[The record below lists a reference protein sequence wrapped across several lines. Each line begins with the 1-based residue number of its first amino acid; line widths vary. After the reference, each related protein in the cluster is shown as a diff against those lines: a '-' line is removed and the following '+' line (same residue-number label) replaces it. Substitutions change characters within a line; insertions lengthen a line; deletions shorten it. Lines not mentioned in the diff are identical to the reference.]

1 MKESWE
7 ALQGAAAPYAA
18 YLLIAVIVLVIL
30 IIYMSMMSPK
40 EGITAGGDQ
49 QLEQGY
55 FAGGRTEAFGSRS
68 ALDNIAEAL
77 DQPPKQPMSID
88 VAKMLQAQS
97 LKKLANELKCS
108 GGYQS
113 VAPNQPYGWLRAAS
127 TNENADV
134 GDLFKMAGREM
145 FAGKRE
151 GLDDAS
157 LSATM
162 AGL

>member
-1 MKESWE
+1 MQK
-7 ALQGAAAPYAA
+7 LQDAAAPYAS
-18 YLLIAVIVLVIL
+18 YLLIALIVLVII
-30 IIYMSMMSPK
+30 IIYMSMKPK

-68 ALDNIAEAL
+68 AMDRIAEAL
-77 DQPPKQPMSID
+77 DQPPKAQPMNID

-97 LKKLANELKCS
+97 LKKLAGELQCS

-127 TNENADV
+127 GNEGADV

-162 AGL
+162 TGL

>member
-1 MKESWE
+1 MNDSWQ
-7 ALQGAAAPYAA
+7 ALQAAAAPYAA
-18 YLLIAVIVLVIL
+18 YLLVALIVLVIL
-30 IIYMSMMSPK
+30 IIYMSMSPK

-55 FAGGRTEAFGSRS
+55 FAGGRTEAFGARTS
-68 ALDNIAEAL
+68 LDRIAEAL

-97 LKKLANELKCS
+97 LKKLANELNCT

-127 TNENADV
+127 TNESADV

>member
-1 MKESWE
+1 MEK
-7 ALQGAAAPYAA
+7 LQMSAAPYAN
-18 YLLIAVIVLVIL
+18 YLLIALVVLVI
-30 IIYMSMMSPK
+30 IVIYMSMKSK

-55 FAGGRTEAFGSRS
+55 FAGGRTEAFESRS
-68 ALDNIAEAL
+68 AMDRIAEAL
-77 DQPPKQPMSID
+77 DQPPKPMAID

-97 LKKLANELKCS
+97 LKKLAGELNCAS
-108 GGYQS
+108 GYQS
-113 VAPNQPYGWLRAAS
+113 VAPAQPYGWLRAAS
-127 TNENADV
+127 GNEGADV